1 MTSGGTQD
9 TAAPGGPAAAGTGL
23 ARQSVG
29 LAGVVFQSVTF
40 MAPGGSIATSLAV
53 GAAYAGGALSLS
65 VVVTLV
71 AALIVAASIGQ
82 LARHLPSAGS
92 IYTYPAQGLH
102 PYVGFLVGWG
112 YALITGLVG
121 PIVNLLIGYFVATE
135 LNAEAGWNFRTTWI
149 IFMLLPA
156 VLTALSGY
164 FGVKFGTRV
173 GVVLGGIEILVFVA
187 LAIWMFAHA
196 TASGSAVLDTFTL
209 KYATVKGFTG
219 APGLLGG
226 AVYVMLAFV
235 GFEAAAPLAEE
246 ARSPRRTVP
255 RAVLL
260 SCLIVGL
267 LYLFTT
273 LAVAAYVGPS
283 RMASYGGLGGG
294 SPWILF
300 GRQLWGCGWV
310 IVFLALINSFFA
322 NGNSALIAAT
332 RTWFAMGRIRLLPP
346 VFAQTD
352 RRHASPVA
360 GIAAQSLLTVVI
372 ALPLGLNYGPAT
384 AFQLLATILSAVMMG
399 IYIVINLSVIGY
411 YARRQRAEFNW
422 LAHVVLPVIGS
433 LALLP
438 VLAAALGVGGSWL
451 KFVSPLPYPVSEA
464 GLAVGIWF
472 AVGVIYLV
480 YLAARRPNRV
490 QAMDEVF
497 D

>member
-1 MTSGGTQD
+1 MTSEP
-9 TAAPGGPAAAGTGL
+9 APRTGAPATAGTGL
-23 ARQSVG
+23 AQHTIG
-29 LAGVVFQSVTF
+29 LPGVVFQSVTF
-40 MAPGGSIATSLAV
+40 MAPGGGVATSLAV
-53 GAAYAGGALSLS
+53 AAAYAGGALSLS
-65 VVVTLV
+65 VLVTLV

-135 LNAEAGWNFRTTWI
+135 LNAEAGWNFRATWL

-156 VLTALSGY
+156 ALTALAGY

-173 GVVLGGIEILVFVA
+173 GVVLGGLEILVFVA
-187 LAIWMFAHA
+187 LSLWMFAHA
-196 TASGSAVLDTFTL
+196 TASAGAVLDTFTL

-219 APGLLGG
+219 ASGLAGG
-226 AVYVMLAFV
+226 SVFVLLAFV

-260 SCLIVGL
+260 SCLIVGIF
-267 LYLFTT
+267 YLFTT

-283 RMASYGGLGGG
+283 HMASYGGLGGG

-300 GRQLWGCGWV
+300 GRQLWGWGWV
-310 IVFLALINSFFA
+310 IVFLAVINSFFA

-332 RTWFAMGRIRLLPP
+332 RTWYAMGRIDLLPRA
-346 VFAQTD
+346 FARTD
-352 RRHASPVA
+352 QRHASPVV
-360 GIAAQSLLTVVI
+360 GIAAQTLLTVVV
-372 ALPLGLNYGPAT
+372 AVPLGLHYGPAT
-384 AFQLLATILSAVMMG
+384 AFQLLATILSAVMIG
-399 IYIVINLSVIGY
+399 IYIVINISVIGY
-411 YARRQRAEFNW
+411 YARKQRAEFHW

-433 LALLP
+433 LVLLP
-438 VLAAALGVGGSWL
+438 VLAAALGVGTSFL
-451 KFVSPLPYPVSEA
+451 KFVSPLPYPVSQA

-472 AVGVIYLV
+472 AIGVLYLV
-480 YLAARRPNRV
+480 YLAVKHPTRV
-490 QAMDEVF
+490 HNMEEVF